1 MLAATKTALAAAVFF
16 AAPLGCGGAGL
27 GEPCAERS
35 DCASDLQCLGGLC
48 TPLCDNHAECGD
60 GFLCTEDGECSRVLS
75 RIGDRCDS
83 ELGCGPDQACL
94 LDEADDDG
102 DGWLLATCQP
112 QPTGAVAGSE
122 CASDDDCRSGSC
134 NLGRCTRM
142 CRTSSEC
149 PEDLTCTE
157 LPRLLE
163 SGWALFR
170 GCLQDGGTIS
180 HRLEVPYSGAEV
192 PLLVP
197 GNATSV
203 AVTSVSSDPSL
214 LAGAFQ
220 LRGPTGAYLY
230 RTPQTPDDV
239 ANNPIRYSMA
249 PGESTLLFPNRPE
262 ESPLAPG
269 VYRIELGTAL
279 SPQLPASDIPE
290 VTVHYKLDE
299 SAILD
304 VNVYFLDLSNHP
316 CQGGIGSTHLDA
328 SNAPGLLVFQSY
340 LADTLGILGQA
351 GIVLG
356 DVTYHD
362 ISGRPEL
369 DALSASD
376 LPSLLELSTTG
387 SGLNLFLV
395 RSIEPGG
402 IQVLSGGTPGAPRRP
417 GSRTAGIAVSM
428 DTLCYRTW
436 PQLARTTAHAMARQM
451 GLFRN
456 REPSS
461 DIEDPIADSSSGPE
475 NLMYYSEFGGTEL
488 SKGQAEVL
496 RLYPGLR

>member
-1 MLAATKTALAAAVFF
+1 MLAATKTAPFAALFLAATF
-16 AAPLGCGGAGL
+16 GCRGASL

-48 TPLCDNHAECGD
+48 TPLCDNHTECGD
-60 GFLCTEDGECSRVLS
+60 GFLCTEDGECSRVRS
-75 RIGDRCDS
+75 RYGDRCNS
-83 ELGCGPDQACL
+83 ELECGPNQACL

-112 QPTGAVAGSE
+112 QPIGAVAGSE
-122 CASDDDCRSGSC
+122 CSSDDACRSGSC
-134 NLGRCTRM
+134 NLGRCTRL

-163 SGWALFR
+163 SGSALFR
-170 GCLQDGGTIS
+170 GCLQDGGTIR
-180 HRLEVPYSGAEV
+180 HRLEVPHSGDEV

-197 GNATSV
+197 GNAVSV
-203 AVTSVSSDPSL
+203 AVTTVSSDPNL
-214 LAGAFQ
+214 LAGVFQ

-239 ANNPIRYSMA
+239 TTNPLRYSMA
-249 PGESTLLFPNRPE
+249 PGESTLLFPDRPK
-262 ESPLAPG
+262 SPLVPG
-269 VYRIELGTAL
+269 VYRVELGTAL
-279 SPQLPASDIPE
+279 TPQLPASDIPE
-290 VTVHYKLDE
+290 VTVYYKLDD
-299 SAILD
+299 SAVLD
-304 VNVYFLDLSNHP
+304 VNVYFLDLGSHP
-316 CQGGIGSTHLDA
+316 CQGGIGTTRLDA

-340 LADTLGILGQA
+340 LADALAILGQA
-351 GIVLG
+351 GIELG
-356 DVTYHD
+356 EVTYHD
-362 ISGRPEL
+362 ITDRPEL

-376 LPSLLELSTTG
+376 LPSLLQLSTTDT
-387 SGLNLFLV
+387 GLNLFLV

-402 IQVLSGGTPGAPRRP
+402 IQVLSGGTPGAPRSP

-436 PQLARTTAHAMARQM
+436 PQLARVTAHAMARQM

-461 DIEDPIADSSSGPE
+461 NVQDPIADSSSGPE

-488 SKGQAEVL
+488 SEGQGEVL